1 MTTLFFPQSLQ
12 SFALKMELPCE
23 DVMIPV
29 GGSEVKR
36 SSFYVLFLGAK
47 EARGLRG
54 PHYIE
59 PVLQYFV
66 SQESRM
72 QALKV
77 TLQVGS
83 KGLKI
88 IPVVQRTTGVGDGKP
103 TDKHFIPHHAITCV
117 FQAPPPNDDIV
128 SCILLIYNPDTKCPV
143 HVHCYR

>member
-1 MTTLFFPQSLQ
+1 MEPGE
-12 SFALKMELPCE
+12 ALAVAKM
-23 DVMIPV
+23 
-29 GGSEVKR
+29 SEMKKA
-36 SSFYVLFLGAK
+36 SYYVLFLGAK
-47 EARGLRG
+47 ESKGLRG

-77 TLQVGS
+77 TLQVSS

-88 IPVVQRTTGVGDGKP
+88 IPVNHRTPAVDSNQTER
-103 TDKHFIPHHAITCV
+103 HFIPHHAITCV